1 MVIDTVVMEYLMK
14 KILAVVL
21 GTTLTLSLAAC
32 DGPYDDRR
40 DNNRHHH
47 HHGDR
52 GYGQNMGGQGMGSQ
66 SMGNQGRGGMGGGMN
81 GGPGGQGG
89 W

>member
-1 MVIDTVVMEYLMK
+1 MGIDTVVMEYLMK

-21 GTTLTLSLAAC
+21 GATLTLSLAAC
-32 DGPYDDRR
+32 DGPYDGRR
-40 DNNRHHH
+40 DNDRHHH

-52 GYGQNMGGQGMGSQ
+52 GYGQNMVGQGMGS
-66 SMGNQGRGGMGGGMN
+66 QGRGGMGGGGIS

>member
-1 MVIDTVVMEYLMK
+1 MMVIDTVVMEYLMK

-40 DNNRHHH
+40 DNNRHP
-47 HHGDR
+47 
-52 GYGQNMGGQGMGSQ
+52 S
-66 SMGNQGRGGMGGGMN
+66 S
-81 GGPGGQGG
+81 

>member
-1 MVIDTVVMEYLMK
+1 MMVTDTVVMEYLMK

-21 GTTLTLSLAAC
+21 GATLTLSLAAC
-32 DGPYDDRR
+32 DGPYDGRR
-40 DNNRHHH
+40 DNDRHHH

-52 GYGQNMGGQGMGSQ
+52 GYGQNMGGQGMG
-66 SMGNQGRGGMGGGMN
+66 NQGRGGMGGGGIS
-81 GGPGGQGG
+81 GGPGG